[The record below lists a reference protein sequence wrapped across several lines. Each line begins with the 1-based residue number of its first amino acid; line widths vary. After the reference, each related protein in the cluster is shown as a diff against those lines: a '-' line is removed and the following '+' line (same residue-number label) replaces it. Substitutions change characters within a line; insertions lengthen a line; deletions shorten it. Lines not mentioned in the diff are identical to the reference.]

1 MSDRI
6 GFIGLGAMGRPMA
19 LNLVKAG
26 FDLLVF
32 DMNPAA
38 VKALT
43 DAGATAAASV
53 KDAAD
58 NADCIMV
65 SLPTP
70 DVVKSVALGEGGVCE
85 GTRVKTFI
93 DLSTTGPRVA
103 QEVAAGLAK
112 HGIDQLDAPVSGG
125 VGGAEK
131 GTIAVMVSGPEN
143 RWEQYKA
150 AFDAIGNPFFVGEG
164 AGQGQMM
171 KLLNNYLSAT
181 AMVATAEA
189 FVVGAKAG
197 LDPDKMVDVICAGS
211 GMNTAVRDKFPKS
224 VLNRTFDYGFR
235 TELMHKD
242 VKLCMEEAEALG
254 VPMWVGQPVKQ
265 WWSYALNRGGNQEDF
280 THIVR
285 YMEEAAGGVEVRSR
299 RNTPKD

>member
-6 GFIGLGAMGRPMA
+6 GFIGLGSMGKPMA
-19 LNLVKAG
+19 LNLAAAG
-26 FDLLVF
+26 YDLLVF
-32 DMNPAA
+32 DSNPN
-38 VKALT
+38 ALQALV

-53 KDAAD
+53 KDLAD
-58 NADCIMV
+58 NADCVMV

-70 DVVKSVALGEGGVCE
+70 AIVKTVALGEGGVAE
-85 GTRVKTFI
+85 GRRVKTFV
-93 DLSTTGPRVA
+93 DLSTTGPRMALDVA
-103 QEVAAGLAK
+103 KGLAE
-112 HGIDQLDAPVSGG
+112 HNIDQLDAPVSGG

-131 GTIAVMVSGPEN
+131 ATIAVMVSGPEK
-143 RWEQYKA
+143 RWEQYKDA
-150 AFDAIGNPFFVGEG
+150 LDAIGNPFFIGEE

-189 FVVGAKAG
+189 FVAGAKAG
-197 LDPDKMVDVICAGS
+197 LDPDKMVEVICAGS

-224 VLNRTFDYGFR
+224 VLPRSFDYGFR
-235 TELMHKD
+235 TELMYKD
-242 VKLCMEEAEALG
+242 VKLCLEEAEAMG

-265 WWSYALNRGGNQEDF
+265 WWSYALARGGNQEDF

-285 YMEEAAGGVEVRSR
+285 YMEEGAGTEVRSR
-299 RNTPKD
+299 RNTPKK

>member
-1 MSDRI
+1 
-6 GFIGLGAMGRPMA
+6 
-19 LNLVKAG
+19 
-26 FDLLVF
+26 
-32 DMNPAA
+32 
-38 VKALT
+38 
-43 DAGATAAASV
+43 
-53 KDAAD
+53 
-58 NADCIMV
+58 
-65 SLPTP
+65 
-70 DVVKSVALGEGGVCE
+70 VAE
-85 GTRVKTFI
+85 
-93 DLSTTGPRVA
+93 
-103 QEVAAGLAK
+103 GLAA
-112 HGIDQLDAPVSGG
+112 HGIDQLDSPVSGG

-131 GTIAVMVSGPEN
+131 GTIAVMVSGPEA
-143 RWEQYKA
+143 RWDQYKPA
-150 AFDAIGNPFFVGEG
+150 LDTIGNPFFVGEG

-197 LDPDKMVDVICAGS
+197 LDPDKMVEVICAGS

-224 VLNRTFDYGFR
+224 VLTRKFDYGFR

-265 WWSYALNRGGNQEDF
+265 WWSYALARGGNQEDF

-285 YMEEAAGGVEVRSR
+285 YMEEGAGTEVRSR
-299 RNTPKD
+299 RNAPKD